1 MKNHK
6 YIKVKIYDLQDLHG
20 GAFLIKK
27 LGEYASTV
35 ANNAGPLINTAIKIS
50 GYYLVG
56 KEVIEIWKNKEKH
69 ESDII
74 FFQIINLIAE
84 SKYLIVEVEYQDD
97 GTSITKDKL
106 SNLINWIEEKTD
118 GKLNFQINEYEIK
131 SYDKFIYFMKEVKK
145 IYDNI
150 LLNVLII
157 SATLIIIDA
166 YSSFLSNL
174 QSDNFISFEQFTSKF
189 GLTLE
194 EIIIKIVK
202 YSLITANIY
211 LSTKNLNEKIKK
223 FLKKL
228 DFLNNSK
235 KWGFMGDFNDDSE
248 TPALPQDNATANYIF
263 FANLIRYITQFIVDI
278 PNYFFYIYEYSTE
291 TFGNQEGGA
300 KNTSYNYISI
310 LKYINNSKY
319 LGKRINKIISKS
331 ILIPSF
337 TILFRLITKKMLIF
351 GLQFSNLLENK
362 AYTGMIG
369 NIYDNAFNIMKN
381 NIRLQNYIS
390 SKINLTKYGSRFSK
404 YAVNQIL
411 DNYANFNKYTF
422 NASYLAPIAGL
433 ASIYL
438 AASTISTPII
448 VGFLIVM
455 ATLIIPN
462 KNIYNSIYKIE
473 DYLKIKQSEG
483 MIVDISIEQKQKY
496 LINIIPE
503 IFNRISKVKSAEEF
517 KNTAIELIDNS
528 INVSKKIQIN
538 STKLIN

>member
-1 MKNHK
+1 
-6 YIKVKIYDLQDLHG
+6 
-20 GAFLIKK
+20 
-27 LGEYASTV
+27 
-35 ANNAGPLINTAIKIS
+35 
-50 GYYLVG
+50 
-56 KEVIEIWKNKEKH
+56 
-69 ESDII
+69 
-74 FFQIINLIAE
+74 
-84 SKYLIVEVEYQDD
+84 
-97 GTSITKDKL
+97 
-106 SNLINWIEEKTD
+106 
-118 GKLNFQINEYEIK
+118 
-131 SYDKFIYFMKEVKK
+131 
-145 IYDNI
+145 
-150 LLNVLII
+150 

-166 YSSFLSNL
+166 YTSFLSTL
-174 QSDNFISFEQFTSKF
+174 QSDYFISLEQFTADR
-189 GLTLE
+189 GMTLE
-194 EIIIKIVK
+194 EMIIKLVK
-202 YSLITANIY
+202 YLLITTNFI
-211 LSTKNLNEKIKK
+211 LSTQNLNEKIKK

-235 KWGFMGDFNDDSE
+235 KWGFMGDYKDDSE
-248 TPALPQDNATANYIF
+248 TPELPQDNSTANYIF
-263 FANLIRYITQFIVDI
+263 FTKLIGYITQFIADV

-291 TFGNQEGGA
+291 TFGNQQGGA
-300 KNTSYNYISI
+300 KNTSYNYIII

-351 GLQFSNLLENK
+351 GLQSSNLLEDK

-381 NIRLQNYIS
+381 NIRIQNYIY

-411 DNYANFNKYTF
+411 DNYANFNKNTF
-422 NASYLAPIAGL
+422 NASYLAPIAGI

-438 AASTISTPII
+438 AASTISTPVI

-462 KNIYNSIYKIE
+462 KNIYNSIYKID
-473 DYLKIKQSEG
+473 DYLKKQQSEG
-483 MIVDISIEQKQKY
+483 IIVDISIEQKQKY

-528 INVSKKIQIN
+528 INVSKKIQEE
-538 STKLIN
+538 STKL